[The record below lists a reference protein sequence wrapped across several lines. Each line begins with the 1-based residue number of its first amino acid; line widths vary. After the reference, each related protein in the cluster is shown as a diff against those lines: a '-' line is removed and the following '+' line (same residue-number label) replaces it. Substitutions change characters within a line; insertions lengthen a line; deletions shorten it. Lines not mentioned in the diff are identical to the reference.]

1 MVTLMT
7 HLAIDVKDM
16 DESLKFYEETLGFKK
31 VFELNNPDTGKPW
44 IVYVQVAKG
53 QFLELFYTDP
63 DKKEIRSTDV
73 GFSHICFAVDSVEET
88 AKHIQAAGYTLDIL
102 PCVGC
107 DNNLQTWVRDP
118 NGIRIELM
126 QVSPDS
132 PHYEYM

>member
-31 VFELNNPDTGKPW
+31 IFELANPDTGKPW

-53 QFLELFYTDP
+53 QFLELFHTDP
-63 DKKEIRSTDV
+63 DKKEIRSTEV

-88 AKHIQAAGYTLDIL
+88 AKHIQEAGYTLDIL